1 MNASMKEE
9 TNKRQRTYLTL
20 PQETYRILLKKARR
34 NGMELSDLL
43 VDIATNKAL
52 SLQINK

>member
-1 MNASMKEE
+1 MTASTKEE

-20 PQETYRILLKKARR
+20 PQETYRTLLKEARR